1 MAMQRWKLWI
11 VLGLV
16 GMLLMLVGAKFAL
29 DVYRGNKSDQIWVA
43 IPIRE
48 DLLPE
53 EKQAFADKM
62 NESLRNPEL
71 QKQVV
76 LDTQLREKLKLAS
89 EAEAIKELNR
99 RFYVELGSA
108 EVSQGTVTTLNIGV
122 RGIRNENEILGQ
134 LATRIARDFFKINGI
149 DPQTGKPIE

>member
-1 MAMQRWKLWI
+1 
-11 VLGLV
+11 
-16 GMLLMLVGAKFAL
+16 MLLMLVGAKFAL
-29 DVYRGNKSDQIWVA
+29 NGYRGNKPDQIWLP
-43 IPIRE
+43 IPLGE

-53 EKQAFADKM
+53 EQRAFADKM

-108 EVSQGTVTTLNIGV
+108 EAAQGTVPTLNIGV
-122 RGIRNENEILGQ
+122 KGIRHENEILGQ
-134 LATRIARDFFKINGI
+134 LVTRIARDFFKINGI